1 MLGSRVRAPE
11 GVRSENRKV
20 LAFFVQSA
28 DVSRPAT
35 PPLFPCS
42 ISIQQKRSS
51 FARTPT
57 IFFIVQIPRP
67 AGTGTSDGTKII
79 LQIAFCNFYP
89 NYFIANPVHFA
100 IIAFAL
106 ALLLRFSNVF
116 ISCSMSF
123 CRLTEIVPTIYRM
136 TSTTPLILWR
146 LSPKTGTCLLPLMAF
161 GKDKL

>member
-28 DVSRPAT
+28 DVSRPGARHAS
-35 PPLFPCS
+35 LAAYNK
-42 ISIQQKRSS
+42 KRSS
-51 FARTPT
+51 FVRTPT

-116 ISCSMSF
+116 ISWSMSF